1 MNIYILTEITKRE
14 LDSNLLL
21 SVLAANQ
28 EHEVLVTNMTSLKF
42 LNDKKILKPGVF
54 HTKSLVHDEAKQKF
68 HLSLKKNN
76 MLITSLDEENGLVRK
91 DLKIFAE
98 QRFSNESLSVVDKV
112 FCWGSHDFK
121 YLRDK
126 YPKYLSKFSLT
137 GSPRVDMWQ
146 KKFLPY
152 WTNNKKIN
160 REEVLIA
167 MNFALVNG
175 FETTEK
181 IYKKMKLSG
190 YFERSKGTEQEFL
203 KYIEESKK
211 FFLEFIDIIN
221 FLSTEFSETKFV
233 VRPHPREKISTWESN
248 IKKNKNIRI
257 DNSGNFNQVLSFS
270 KLIIHSGSTT
280 SFYAAVNKVPIISFV
295 PITSDLSYGQI
306 ANELG
311 KICKNKEEVKM
322 EIENVFNN
330 KSVIDNE
337 KVEKIINFKIHFP
350 KKLLSAESIV
360 NIWEE
365 LDSKINSK
373 KNNFIKIKILLFY
386 LDIKTKI
393 KQILFQI
400 YKPNKKKI
408 LDNKFELLDYQ
419 TIKKKIN
426 LLCKI
431 LNIKDHIDI
440 KIISEKCFLIK
451 KIK

>member
-1 MNIYILTEITKRE
+1 
-14 LDSNLLL
+14 
-21 SVLAANQ
+21 
-28 EHEVLVTNMTSLKF
+28 
-42 LNDKKILKPGVF
+42 
-54 HTKSLVHDEAKQKF
+54 
-68 HLSLKKNN
+68 
-76 MLITSLDEENGLVRK
+76 
-91 DLKIFAE
+91 
-98 QRFSNESLSVVDKV
+98 
-112 FCWGSHDFK
+112 
-121 YLRDK
+121 
-126 YPKYLSKFSLT
+126 
-137 GSPRVDMWQ
+137 MWQ
-146 KKFLPY
+146 KNFLPY

-175 FETTEK
+175 YETTEK

-211 FFLEFIDIIN
+211 FFLEFIDLIN

-233 VRPHPREKISTWESN
+233 VRPHPREKISTWASN

-257 DNSGNFNQVLSFS
+257 DNSGNFNHILSSS

-280 SFYAAVNKVPIISFV
+280 SFQAAVNKVPIISFV

-322 EIENVFNN
+322 EIENIFNN

-365 LDSKINSK
+365 LASKINSK

-400 YKPNKKKI
+400 YKPKKRKI
-408 LDNKFELLDYQ
+408 LDTKFESFDYQ

-426 LLCKI
+426 LLCEI
-431 LNIKDHIDI
+431 LNIKDNIDI